1 MTFPSAALLTPTER
15 AAVENVR
22 PGCYRHYKGGLYVV
36 LGIARNDD
44 TGDLVVVYQ
53 SRQSYDDGLLRFRSV
68 AEWTQRMV
76 LPDERAREMA
86 RLNGMV
92 SPQHMMGVPRFVRVE
107 S

>member
-68 AEWTQRMV
+68 AEWTGQV
-76 LPDERAREMA
+76 VVPDHGSERFF
-86 RLNGMV
+86 NSGM
-92 SPQHMMGVPRFVRVE
+92 PQLERTKKAPRFVRVE